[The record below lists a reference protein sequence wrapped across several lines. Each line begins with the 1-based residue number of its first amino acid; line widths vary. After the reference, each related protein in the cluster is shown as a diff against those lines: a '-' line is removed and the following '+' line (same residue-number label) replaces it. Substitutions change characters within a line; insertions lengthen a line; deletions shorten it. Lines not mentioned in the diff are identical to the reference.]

1 MKEILKNAIKKALE
15 KLNVGDIEIEINKP
29 TLQENGDYSSNI
41 AMKLARVLKKNPLE
55 IANEIA
61 NNISDDNIT
70 KVEVKAPGFINF
82 FVSKNYLFEN
92 INKVLEERE
101 KYGSSNIGNGKKI
114 NIEFVSANPTG
125 ILHLGNAR
133 GGAYGDSLAR
143 IMRFSG
149 FDVTTEY
156 YINDL
161 GNQIT
166 NLGLSI
172 LARYKEI
179 CGIESSM
186 PENGYYGKEIIA
198 IAQRLYEE
206 HQDTLLNND
215 LDYFKKLGT
224 NEMVG
229 HIFDD
234 LKEYRIEYDIKTSE
248 KALSEKYDL
257 MGVVDILTKNGYT
270 YNLDGA
276 TWCKCSALFDDK
288 DHV

>member
-55 IANEIA
+55 IANEIV

-101 KYGSSNIGNGKKI
+101 KYGSSNIGNSKKI

-133 GGAYGDSLAR
+133 GGAYGASLAR

-248 KALSEKYDL
+248 
-257 MGVVDILTKNGYT
+257 
-270 YNLDGA
+270 
-276 TWCKCSALFDDK
+276 
-288 DHV
+288 